1 MFRRSLSVWVAVAW
15 AALLLVPDAHS
26 QAESK
31 RQVQTANDLPRFTY
45 PIQGKASDL
54 LQADSATFNRFAAK
68 VRPDLETVLRDYDIT
83 DKATMRSLLQAKLD
97 LQTLAGDYDAALQT
111 VSSLRALEEKPA
123 AALPTGLF
131 TTGVLQAAIEPKSP
145 TGRTSERE

>member
-1 MFRRSLSVWVAVAW
+1 RSYPPPRLLSASRVLLSRGFSMFRRSLSVWVAVAW

-68 VRPDLETVLRDYDIT
+68 VRPDLETILRDYDIT

-97 LQTLAGDYDAALQT
+97 LQTLAGDYDAA
-111 VSSLRALEEKPA
+111 
-123 AALPTGLF
+123 
-131 TTGVLQAAIEPKSP
+131 
-145 TGRTSERE
+145 